1 MSVYVIACGHT
12 HEPKSSNKIL
22 LVQKNKENQKR
33 RNKNKQRCV
42 KSKYDEEE
50 NEIDFAFLS

>member
-1 MSVYVIACGHT
+1 MLVYVIACGHT
-12 HEPKSSNKIL
+12 HEPISSNKIL
-22 LVQKNKENQKR
+22 LVQENKENQKK